1 MRLKRILRWV
11 IFSAIA
17 LTGIVIA
24 TILLIQIFWSQ
35 FLQDYVR
42 TELGWTL
49 KIGAAQIQFHPL
61 TIRLENIELSAE
73 HQKPFLQAKSAY
85 ASLPYS
91 SLWKEEFFAE
101 QIIIDSPKIDFEMI
115 PSRKSST
122 IEAQKKF
129 RIAKV
134 IVRDGQVQY
143 KNYEL
148 RQIDLD
154 SEINSDKILIRKLK
168 SKFKE
173 IILEADGTV
182 KNSDLNLSYQLVGDT
197 ADIVSLLSNEQE
209 FRGKFVSK
217 GSVKGELKRPIISG
231 QVECRNLI
239 LQDSNPFALEGR
251 YRYNFQNDTDPI
263 SLELNFNSIALQ
275 VVRYYWQDM
284 PQFDAIGS
292 GTLHY
297 SGSTDVWKSNGKI
310 EIQIEPSENARRPLA
325 GAINGRFQNGLFQ
338 IDESNLLLKNS
349 RFAAK
354 GTLSRNQLSINADVQ
369 SSNLRDLTFL
379 YPQLAYAPGNYHV
392 QATLAGSYEDIHVQG
407 ELIGQSKDSMIKATG
422 STRLGSRV
430 ISLEFQGNA
439 GTEALQ
445 KFFPDL
451 KQGGVQFE
459 GSIGGKWE
467 NPIMQIHALSPDL
480 QLQADGSYQ
489 LNNGTYH
496 VIGSINE
503 APIEA
508 YLAFLGK
515 EQIPIN
521 GNIQGNFEASGNVS
535 RWRDSTA
542 TMQLAAPEMKWKD
555 VLVSVPEAQFKLE
568 KRVVHINSHLQSPNV
583 QLNASGNASLQP
595 SIPLQMQ
602 IKGKID
608 GAVLEKFSSDW
619 KGDGQLNID
628 AAISGTG
635 SHPKLAGKFLTE
647 NFNLNYAPKEWNI
660 ALQKAELNLSE
671 HELALE
677 GNGKLNNSPF
687 VCNAILPLQNS
698 DGNLHLKISD
708 FPINAFSSDAK
719 ISGTVNVNADLEG
732 KGFPLSEWRNAQAQ
746 FREWAGNVSI
756 TPSNLKLGNN
766 ILTVQQPIHLTIQ
779 NQQVH
784 LSPTRIQSGDLLNFE
799 GTGNL
804 NLKTGQI
811 DSAVQLEARIDLL
824 SNLKA
829 DIQSSGPL
837 KADLRL
843 FGTVQNPEYEGMIVL
858 NQASL
863 RIPESPVAFEQLDLQ
878 ASLKNKRLQ
887 LQKLEA
893 RSGGGTIT
901 GGGELI
907 LGSKGSEVWF
917 KGKNVAANY
926 PEGLRSQIDF
936 DLKLSSIES
945 NILLSGDVKVLR
957 SFYEQQFNLRNPI
970 IRKLMAATTEL
981 TAEKR
986 LKNRLKLD
994 VNISTVRD
1002 LRLKNNVA
1010 SVTAGGDLKVE
1021 GSVYKPKLS
1030 GQLHIRPGSKVYLA
1044 GNQYDV
1050 EKATVE
1056 FLGGD
1061 FIDPHLDITLYTL
1074 QRDFQT
1080 DTYYEVFLPFGGP
1093 LSNIEFKT
1101 VRSIPSLSQDQI
1113 FSLITQGTVESEH
1126 VSSSRAIFQRQILST
1141 IAAQVIGAPGT
1152 AIAKS
1157 IGLSRMQVQQE
1168 GLTSV
1173 NDPKTRLML
1182 GKDIGSGFSLI
1193 YSFVL
1198 NDPQDQTWI
1207 ASYRYGRNIIGR
1219 FIDQD
1224 DGTYTVSASHRIPF
1238 GPGASPSDGYYAS
1251 RKRERKPGID
1261 SVQIKNDSP
1270 LTEKQIQHVLK
1281 VEPGD
1286 EYDYWDLQDRVDELK
1301 KELQKMDFLDSTV
1314 DVHEKENEKGSVSL
1328 EIDIHVAERAQ
1339 MIFAGY
1345 EVGEKLLKNY
1355 NRMWRT
1361 GISPFVVQQMIQ
1373 EDLLR
1378 QIQLTGCYKASVKVR
1393 TEKSETRIIYYFDA
1407 DPGPKFS
1414 TVELK
1419 FHGAEHYDPQIL
1431 QADLL
1436 KLYPSSA
1443 SLFREAI
1450 QKPSD
1455 FSEKI
1460 KMLYAQKGYLRTVIE
1475 PGSADYSTS
1484 SDKIVRSINID
1495 EGPISY
1501 IDTVKISKGESIPDT
1516 LQAQIQLASGK
1527 PFLPDA
1533 LLDDEIKIQD
1543 FYESQGYQ
1551 HVSVQYNVQFSN
1563 GSTDLKLY
1571 WSVDARPIAK
1581 IASIR
1586 IEGNQSTRE
1595 ELIRK
1600 QIGLKEGDLLTQANR
1615 SLARKRLSDLGIFQQ
1630 VGIETEETD
1639 VPGSYDVVIRVVE
1652 TKKYEFQ
1659 YGGRYNT
1666 DDNFGAEIRLTDF
1679 NFLGRAQNLSLYL
1692 RSTLDLP
1699 LFRIDYMLPVVGN
1712 FWDRMRLS
1720 IFRDETDEDVRAT
1733 ISGDLVKIPF
1743 TKKQLTFQYQQDH
1756 RLWNFYRLFW
1766 GFQYGSFTADF
1777 EDLQDRAPRQFQGTE
1792 ALFHAAF
1799 LADRR
1804 DDSLNA
1810 STGYFYSLDGEYAP
1824 KLIGTDISYAKT
1836 FSQLFYYKKLGKIVS
1851 ASGIRLGFL
1860 SIRSNVLTFAEKFR
1874 TGGSTTMRGFVYN
1887 TVVPGEDALSIFFGG
1902 DSVLIL
1908 NEELRFPIHKWFSGA
1923 TFVDIGNVY
1932 RNISDFNPTDLR
1944 YSAGLGMRI
1953 GTGSFLL
1960 RFDLGF
1966 NLDPEEDESRAV
1978 FHFGIGQ
1985 AF

>member
-1 MRLKRILRWV
+1 MRLKRILRWILLGV
-11 IFSAIA
+11 LV
-17 LTGIVIA
+17 LTGIGIA
-24 TILLIQIFWSQ
+24 GILLVQIFWSQ

-42 TELGWTL
+42 TELGWSL
-49 KIGAAQIQFHPL
+49 KIGAAQIKFDPL

-73 HQKPFLQAKSAY
+73 HQKPFLQAKSAS

-91 SLWKEEFFAE
+91 SLWREEFLVE
-101 QIIIDSPKIDFEMI
+101 QVIIDSPKIDFDLI
-115 PSRKSST
+115 PSWKSSAT
-122 IEAQKKF
+122 KAQKKF
-129 RIAKV
+129 RVEKA
-134 IVRDGQVQY
+134 IVRYGQVQY

-154 SEINSDKILIRKLK
+154 SEINSNQIFIRKLK
-168 SKFKE
+168 SKFKD
-173 IILEADGTV
+173 ISLEADGTI
-182 KNSDLNLSYQLVGDT
+182 KDSDLNLSYQLIGD
-197 ADIVSLLSNEQE
+197 AGDIVSVLSSERE
-209 FRGKFVSK
+209 FKGQFVSK

-231 QVECRNLI
+231 QVECRNMI
-239 LQDSNPFALEGR
+239 LHNSNPFAVEGQ
-251 YRYNFQNDTDPI
+251 YQYNFQNDIDPI
-263 SLELNFNSIALQ
+263 SVDLNFNSVSLQ
-275 VVRYYWQDM
+275 VVQYYWQQM
-284 PQFDAIGS
+284 PQFDSIGS

-297 SGSTDVWKSNGKI
+297 SGSTDVWKSSGKI
-310 EIQIEPSENARRPLA
+310 AIQLEPAANFRHPLT
-325 GAINGRFQNGLFQ
+325 GGISGRFQNGLLQ
-338 IDESNLLLKNS
+338 IDESNLLSKNS
-349 RFAAK
+349 RLAAK
-354 GTLSRNQLSINADVQ
+354 GTLSRSQLSVNADFQ
-369 SSNLRDLTFL
+369 SSDLRDLTFI
-379 YPQLAYAPGNYHV
+379 YPQLAYAPGNYDA
-392 QATLAGSYEDIHVQG
+392 QATLTGSYEDIHVHG

-422 STRLGSRV
+422 STRLGSKV

-439 GTEALQ
+439 SAEALR
-445 KFFPDL
+445 KFLPDL
-451 KQGGVQFE
+451 KQGEVQFE
-459 GSIGGKWE
+459 GSIGGKWK
-467 NPIMQIHALSPDL
+467 NAIMQIHAVSPDL

-489 LNNGTYH
+489 LNS
-496 VIGSINE
+496 GSYQITGNIND
-503 APIEA
+503 APIGV
-508 YLAFLGK
+508 YLALLGK

-521 GNIQGNFEASGNVS
+521 GNIRGDFEASGNIH

-542 TMQLAAPEMKWKD
+542 TMQLAAPEIQWKD
-555 VLVSVPEAQFKLE
+555 VLVSVPETKFNLE
-568 KRVVHINSHLQSPNV
+568 SRIVHINSHLQSPNA
-583 QLNASGNASLQP
+583 QLDATGTASLQP
-595 SIPLQMQ
+595 PIPLQMQ
-602 IKGKID
+602 IDGKIN
-608 GAVLEKFSSDW
+608 GAVLEKISSDW
-619 KGDGQLNID
+619 KGKGELNIN
-628 AAISGTG
+628 AAVTGTAA
-635 SHPKLAGKFLTE
+635 HPKLEGRLLTE
-647 NFNLNYAPKEWNI
+647 NFILNNASNEWN
-660 ALQKAELNLSE
+660 LRFQKAELNLSG
-671 HELALE
+671 HDLALE
-677 GNGKLNNSPF
+677 GTGTLNNSPF
-687 VCNAILPLQNS
+687 QCNGILPLENTN
-698 DGNLHLKISD
+698 GNIHLKISD
-708 FPINAFSSDAK
+708 FPVNTFTTSSK
-719 ISGTVNVNADLEG
+719 VSGSVDVNADLQG
-732 KGFPLSEWRNAQAQ
+732 KGFPLGEWRHQNMP
-746 FREWAGNVSI
+746 FREWTGNVSI

-766 ILTVQQPIHLTIQ
+766 VLTVEQPIHLTIQ
-779 NQQVH
+779 NQELH
-784 LSPTRIQSGDLLNFE
+784 LSPTRIQSGDVLNFE
-799 GTGNL
+799 GSGNL
-804 NLKTGQI
+804 NLKTGRI

-837 KADLRL
+837 KADLRV
-843 FGTVQNPEYEGMIVL
+843 FGTVQNPEYEGTIVL
-858 NQASL
+858 NQASI
-863 RIPESPVAFEQLDLQ
+863 RIPESPVALEQLDLQ

-907 LGSKGSEVWF
+907 FGSKGSEVWF

-945 NILLSGDVKVLR
+945 NVLLSGDVKVVR

-994 VNISTVRD
+994 LNISTDRD
-1002 LRLKNNVA
+1002 LRLKNNLA

-1021 GSVYKPKLS
+1021 GSLYKPKLS
-1030 GQLHIRPGSKVYLA
+1030 GLLNVRPGSRVYLA

-1050 EKATVE
+1050 EKATIEFFGSDFVE
-1056 FLGGD
+1056 
-1061 FIDPHLDITLYTL
+1061 PNLDITLYTL

-1126 VSSSRAIFQRQILST
+1126 VASSRAIFQRQILST
-1141 IAAQVIGAPGT
+1141 IAGQVIGAPGT

-1238 GPGASPSDGYYAS
+1238 GPGASPSAGYYAS
-1251 RKRERKPGID
+1251 RKRERKPRIN
-1261 SVQIKNDSP
+1261 SVQINNDSP
-1270 LTEKQIQHVLK
+1270 LTEEKIQDVLK
-1281 VEPGD
+1281 VEAGD

-1301 KELQKMDFLDSTV
+1301 KELQKMDFLDSIV
-1314 DVHEKENEKGSVSL
+1314 DVLEKENEKGTVSL
-1328 EIDIHVAERAQ
+1328 EIEVHVAERAQ
-1339 MIFAGY
+1339 MIFTGY
-1345 EVGEKLLKNY
+1345 EVGEKLLNNY

-1378 QIQLTGCYKASVKVR
+1378 QIQLTGCYRASVKVR
-1393 TEKSETRIIYYFDA
+1393 TEKSDTRTVYYFDA
-1407 DPGPKFS
+1407 DAGPKFS

-1419 FHGAEHYDPQIL
+1419 FLGAEHYDPQIL

-1450 QKPSD
+1450 HKPSD

-1460 KMLYAQKGYLRTVIE
+1460 KMLYARKGYLRTIIE
-1475 PGSADYSTS
+1475 PGSVDYSTS

-1501 IDTVKISKGESIPDT
+1501 MDAVKTSKGESIPDP
-1516 LQAQIQLASGK
+1516 LQEQIQLAAGK

-1533 LLDDEIKIQD
+1533 LLDDEIKIHD
-1543 FYESQGYQ
+1543 YYESQGYQ
-1551 HVSVQYNVQFSN
+1551 NVSVQYNVQFSN
-1563 GSTDLKLY
+1563 GSSNLKLY
-1571 WSVDARPIAK
+1571 WSVDAGPVAR

-1615 SLARKRLSDLGIFQQ
+1615 SLTRKRLSDLGIFQQ

-1639 VPGSYDVVIRVVE
+1639 VPGSYDVVVRVVE

-1699 LFRIDYMLPVVGN
+1699 LFRVDYMQPVVGN

-1777 EDLQDRAPRQFQGTE
+1777 ENLQDQGPRQFQGTE

-1810 STGYFYSLDGEYAP
+1810 SSGYFYSVDGEYAP

-1836 FSQLFYYKKLGKIVS
+1836 FSQLFYYKKIGKIVS

-1887 TVVPGEDALSIFFGG
+1887 TVVPGDDAISIFFGG

-1908 NEELRFPIHKWFSGA
+1908 NEEFRFPIHKWISGA
-1923 TFVDIGNVY
+1923 TFMDIGNVY
-1932 RNISDFNPTDLR
+1932 RNVSDFDPTNLR